1 MKPTAVIQLIV
12 AASAVTHVSC
22 VPWKQTSF
30 PRDERSALAGT
41 EGGEPDLAPRW
52 RWRRD
57 FDELWGRWLNFTLAA
72 VTPVT
77 EQSQSAPRDK
87 SGAASGIP
95 VGTQPPEISQAMQT
109 ATTDRRFLAMRT
121 ATID

>member
-1 MKPTAVIQLIV
+1 MKPTAIIQLIV

-22 VPWKQTSF
+22 VPWKKIV
-30 PRDERSALAGT
+30 PHWNKLSAFAGT
-41 EGGEPDLAPRW
+41 EGDEPNLAPRW

-57 FDELWGRWLNFTLAA
+57 FDHLWGRWLNFTLAA

-77 EQSQSAPRDK
+77 GETKSAPRDE
-87 SGAASGIP
+87 SDTASGNP
-95 VGTQPPEISQAMQT
+95 AETQPPESFQAMQT
-109 ATTDRRFLAMRT
+109 AAIEIRPLAVRT